1 MRLPEAVTT
10 LKTHISRLLMIA
22 RPASVKDDVAFGG
35 GGGKP
40 TEEGGA
46 LLFALDAGALLVS
59 GKVLVAYKITC
70 S

>member
-1 MRLPEAVTT
+1 
-10 LKTHISRLLMIA
+10 MIA
-22 RPASVKDDVAFGG
+22 RPAGVKDDVAFG

-46 LLFALDAGALLVS
+46 LLFALGAGALLVS

>member
-10 LKTHISRLLMIA
+10 LKTHISGLLMIA
-22 RPASVKDDVAFGG
+22 RPAGVKDDVAFG

>member
-1 MRLPEAVTT
+1 
-10 LKTHISRLLMIA
+10 MIA
-22 RPASVKDDVAFGG
+22 RPAGVKDDVAFGG

-40 TEEGGA
+40 TEKGGA